1 MERLSIILPVLNE
14 GERIAPALAR
24 LQPLRARGVEVIVVD
39 GGSRDATAARAEA
52 LADLVVASPRG
63 RAMQMNAGAAASSGD
78 VLLFSHADTQLPAN
92 ADALIRA
99 ELQQKT
105 CVWGRFDVQIEGR
118 SKLLPL
124 VASAMNVR
132 SRLSGIATGDQAI
145 FITREAFVAVG
156 RFPDIALM
164 EDIAISRKLKRLS
177 RPACIRTPVV
187 TSGRRWDEH
196 GALRTIMLMWSLRL
210 AYFLGTHPNRLARR
224 YGYVPR

>member
-14 GERIAPALAR
+14 GERIASALAL
-24 LQPLRARGVEVIVVD
+24 LQPLRARGVEVIAVD
-39 GGSRDATAARAEA
+39 GGSRDETVARVERSADQV
-52 LADLVVASPRG
+52 LASVRG
-63 RAMQMNAGAAASSGD
+63 RAMQMNAGAAAARGG
-78 VLLFSHADTQLPAN
+78 VLLFLHADSQLPIN
-92 ADALIRA
+92 AEELIRT

-105 CVWGRFDVQIEGR
+105 CVWGRFDVRIEGR

-124 VASAMNVR
+124 IAFMMNVR
-132 SRLSGIATGDQAI
+132 SSLSGIATGDQAI
-145 FITREAFVAVG
+145 FIKREAFAAVG
-156 RFPDIALM
+156 GFPDVALM

-177 RPACIRTPVV
+177 LPACIRTPVV

-210 AYFLGTHPNRLARR
+210 AYFLGRHPNRLARR